1 MPETQN
7 FLDRPFAFGFL
18 DPLRRDYKV
27 CVHNIPHFW
36 LILSLSFLNFS
47 YLSICSFICSSSPSF
62 NKYGEQ
68 GWQFLCS
75 HRTHS
80 LGKEDG

>member
-1 MPETQN
+1 MPESQN
-7 FLDRPFAFGFL
+7 LFDRSFTFGFL

-36 LILSLSFLNFS
+36 LILSLYFLNFS
-47 YLSICSFICSSSPSF
+47 YLSMCSFIFSSSPSF

-68 GWQFLCS
+68 GRQFLI
-75 HRTHS
+75 
-80 LGKEDG
+80 LIELPF